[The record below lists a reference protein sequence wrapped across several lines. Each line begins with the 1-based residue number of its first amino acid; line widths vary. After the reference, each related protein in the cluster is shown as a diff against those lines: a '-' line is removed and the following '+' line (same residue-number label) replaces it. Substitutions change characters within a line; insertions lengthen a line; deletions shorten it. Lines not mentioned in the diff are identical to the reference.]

1 MAVKRFMKER
11 SERAA
16 LIDEVKDILLDGSP
30 NKISKYRKFGLETAN
45 GLLRL
50 LMSLGNTAFH
60 SGDPELTGH
69 FLGALFELAAS
80 GVLDENT
87 LVGRIREYGLRA
99 IHGFDYDSFAV
110 ILDGLLK
117 YIYCMKETVSVI
129 KCLKVLKK
137 FYRGAISESYEAGM
151 AKLVDVCSEL
161 DEHFVKEG
169 LHINRFYLRNLII
182 SLVYFAGQDGD
193 ESLRSR
199 IVAALMNTLAD
210 DILGFSVTTPVSVE
224 AGMVSV

>member
-11 SERAA
+11 AERAA
-16 LIDEVKDILLDGSP
+16 LIDELKNIILDGSP
-30 NKISKYRKFGLETAN
+30 KKISKYRKFGFETAN
-45 GLLRL
+45 GFLRL
-50 LMSLGNTAFH
+50 LMSLGNTTFH
-60 SGDPELTGH
+60 SGDPELTGRY
-69 FLGALFELAAS
+69 LGALLELAAS

-87 LVGRIREYGLRA
+87 LVGRVREYGLRA

-117 YIYCMKETVSVI
+117 YIYGLRETVSVI

-137 FYRGAISESYEAGM
+137 LYRGAVSESYEAGM

-161 DEHFVKEG
+161 DEHYAKEG
-169 LHINRFYLRNLII
+169 LHINQFYVRNLII
-182 SLVYFAGQDGD
+182 SLIYYAGQDGD

-199 IVAALMNTLAD
+199 IVSALKHVHAD
-210 DILGFSVTTPVSVE
+210 DILGLGVASPFSVDAGAASV
-224 AGMVSV
+224 